1 MTHKE
6 KVTLRMYIIISA
18 VSAFMGAVIATY
30 FG

>member
-1 MTHKE
+1 MTHTE

-18 VSAFMGAVIATY
+18 VSAFIGATVATY

>member
-6 KVTLRMYIIISA
+6 KITLRMYIMISA
-18 VSAFMGAVIATY
+18 VSAFMGATVATY

>member
-6 KVTLRMYIIISA
+6 KVTLRMYIMISIA
-18 VSAFMGAVIATY
+18 SAFMGATVATY